1 MWVVYNP
8 EYVEIAMSLSTMIF
22 SGSSLCIMQDGQ
34 DFRRFLWKKSLS
46 GWDYCLK
53 SRFFFLSRVLV
64 CYVENGQKCQVN
76 LILKNQYLP
85 ICFSFFSPLNGY
97 KTLFL
102 YFGRNE
108 IVYILVYKILF
119 SNIFLS
125 NLSKI
130 ALKFVARM
138 MMHTCRK
145 NSLD

>member
-1 MWVVYNP
+1 MEALVV
-8 EYVEIAMSLSTMIF
+8 L
-22 SGSSLCIMQDGQ
+22 MQDGQ

-53 SRFFFLSRVLV
+53 SRFFLSRVLLV

-85 ICFSFFSPLNGY
+85 ICLFFFSRLNGY

-102 YFGRNE
+102 YSKRSE
-108 IVYILVYKILF
+108 IMYNLVNKVLF

-125 NLSKI
+125 NFSKI
-130 ALKFVARM
+130 TLKIVVRM

-145 NSLD
+145 NSSD